1 MNNKKQKYKKIF
13 GGADI
18 KETSVKEYFLRW
30 IFTNKKM
37 ILVRDKDEEFKG
49 ILESISE
56 ETVSIKVIDK
66 ITEKRNGY
74 TVLLRSHI
82 DYFSV

>member
-1 MNNKKQKYKKIF
+1 MIF
-13 GGADI
+13 
-18 KETSVKEYFLRW
+18 
-30 IFTNKKM
+30 
-37 ILVRDKDEEFKG
+37 VRDKDEEFKG